1 MSVKNALKSLLS
13 ENLSTLIF
21 AAVVAVLIGT
31 WNIYISFHDD
41 GVVAG
46 RVVDETGGGVANA
59 TVIIA
64 EKTLEMLKNQQEITT
79 DGDGYFRFD
88 GVDMVEFIVK
98 AQKSGCAEMK
108 NRSYHLYFKRQNFHL
123 PVPLV
128 LRRAE

>member
-1 MSVKNALKSLLS
+1 MIIASMYRSSCPVRCLSSEKRSGKPSGFLTRVSLSIRLS
-13 ENLSTLIF
+13 
-21 AAVVAVLIGT
+21 
-31 WNIYISFHDD
+31 
-41 GVVAG
+41 
-46 RVVDETGGGVANA
+46 RGGGVANA